1 MGTRHSSSWLTPIP
15 ITLVVLIIS
24 LCFGCSSSGPTKVE
38 SDLGL
43 KGVPDWVNKGT
54 STLKTK
60 DGRLFHG
67 VGSAEVMGDLSF
79 QTSVADNRARAE
91 IARILTSYMEVVSRD
106 YVASQ
111 SAQEE
116 GYTQANASREIN
128 NVTKINLSGAR
139 IIGHWRDK
147 KSGVVYS
154 IAELD
159 MEHLKQT
166 LSQVSAMNEGLKGY
180 ISSQGDN
187 IFDRIN
193 EGGNN

>member
-1 MGTRHSSSWLTPIP
+1 MIKRGFFLSNAVFP
-15 ITLVVLIIS
+15 ITCVVFLVS
-24 LCFGCSSSGPTKVE
+24 LAGGCSSGPTKVE

-54 STLKTK
+54 AALKTK

-67 VGSAEVMGDLSF
+67 VGSAKAMDDLSF

-111 SAQEE
+111 SAREQ
-116 GYTQANASREIN
+116 GYTQANASREIS
-128 NVTKINLSGAR
+128 NVTKVNLSGSR

-147 KSGVVYS
+147 KTSMVYS

-159 MEHLKQT
+159 MQQVKET
-166 LSQVSAMNEGLKGY
+166 LNQVSTMNEGLKGY
-180 ISSQGDN
+180 LTTEGDN
-187 IFDRIN
+187 IFDRIV
-193 EGGNN
+193 EGGNH